1 MYWADGS
8 VCGLQNIKGSH
19 LTCPEHSRESISKE
33 QELNHMFLKRKK
45 IEREILGIN
54 ERNLSYVYKY
64 NSKEFFELAD
74 DKVKCKEVLESKNI
88 ACPKTLGVISKMG
101 EIESVWAELQVC
113 DKLVIKPAMG
123 AGGNGIIILRKNDK
137 GQWYSPDGILTA
149 EEIHSHLSCIIMG
162 MFSKSHSDKVLIEEF
177 IESHDFF
184 SNIFPKGVPDIR
196 IILVNDQIVM
206 GMLRLPTKKSGGK
219 ANLHQGGLGVGLD
232 LESGQMLQAYDGS
245 TYHNVHPDTG
255 SPIYQKHLPYWER
268 IKEISLQT
276 SIAFP
281 LNYLGVDLILDKKRG
296 PMVMEIN
303 VRPGLAIQLANK
315 KGLKSALINTKN

>member
-1 MYWADGS
+1 
-8 VCGLQNIKGSH
+8 
-19 LTCPEHSRESISKE
+19 
-33 QELNHMFLKRKK
+33 MFLKRKK

-137 GQWYSPDGILTA
+137 GHWYSPDGILTA

-184 SNIFPKGVPDIR
+184 SSIFPKGVPDIR

-255 SPIYQKHLPYWER
+255 SQIYQKHLPYWER

-276 SIAFP
+276 SKAFP
-281 LNYLGVDLILDKKRG
+281 LNYLGVDLILDKDRG

-315 KGLKSALINTKN
+315 KGLKSSLINTKN